1 MTASAA
7 TAARAHLPIQIYAL
21 TAAAFAIGTT
31 EFVIMGLLPEIAA
44 DLQVSIPSAG
54 LLVAGYALG
63 VVVGAPIL
71 TLGTLRFERKSLLLA
86 LMGLFIAGNVIA
98 AIAPSYT
105 VLLLARVV
113 AALCHGTFFGV
124 GAVVAAS
131 LVPKERQASAIA
143 LMFTGLA
150 LANILGVPGGTAV
163 GHMFG
168 WRATFWCVS
177 AIGAAAA
184 VAIAI
189 LIRPMPAPPSRGI
202 AYELVAVRNPSLWL
216 ALGTT
221 VFGFGGV
228 FVILTFIAPIL
239 QDATGMSPNG
249 VAIALLVFGAG
260 LTLGNPVG
268 GRFADRALMPSLIA
282 ILIALSALQLVF
294 GWAMFNKVAA
304 FAFLFC
310 WGVAAFATI
319 APLQTRVVRSTPQA
333 PALASSLN
341 IAGFNLGNACGAFI
355 GGALIKYGFG
365 YPILAVAGAV
375 VTACGILLALAGARQ
390 DRRPG
395 VAEHASAS

>member
-1 MTASAA
+1 MTAS
-7 TAARAHLPIQIYAL
+7 TVPLARTPLPIQIYAL

-71 TLGTLRFERKSLLLA
+71 TLGTLRFERKSLLLS
-86 LMGLFIAGNVIA
+86 LMALFIAGNVIA
-98 AIAPSYT
+98 AIAPTYT
-105 VLLLARVV
+105 ILMIARVV

-202 AYELVAVRNPSLWL
+202 ASELVAVRNPSLWL

-260 LTLGNPVG
+260 LTLGNPIG
-268 GRFADRALMPSLIA
+268 GRLADRALMPSLIA
-282 ILIALSALQLVF
+282 ILIVLSVLQLLF
-294 GWAMFNKVAA
+294 GLAMFNMVATSI
-304 FAFLFC
+304 FLFF
-310 WGVAAFATI
+310 WGIAAFATT
-319 APLQTRVVRSTPQA
+319 APLQTRVVRSTPEA

-355 GGALIKYGFG
+355 GGALIDRGFG
-365 YPILAVAGAV
+365 FPSLAVAGAAF
-375 VTACGILLALAGARQ
+375 TACGILLAVAGARRDLQ
-390 DRRPG
+390 VG
-395 VAEHASAS
+395 AAA